1 MPRLPAPP
9 EPIQTDRLI
18 LRPWRRE
25 DFEPFAALNADRAV
39 MEFLPGL
46 MNRDESDALA
56 GRIVEGMER
65 RGWGLWAIEIP
76 GVAPFAGFTGFSP
89 VPFEAPFTPAV
100 EIGWR
105 FARAH
110 WGQGYASEAAR
121 AALAF
126 GFETLPFD
134 GYVSFTSVGNARSR
148 AVMARIGM
156 MRDPAEDFMHPALFE
171 SHPLASH
178 VLYRIGRDA
187 WRARSARES
196 GRPQGASPAIE
207 TALVRRTGGA

>member
-1 MPRLPAPP
+1 MPRLPV
-9 EPIQTDRLI
+9 PIQTDRLI
-18 LRPWRRE
+18 LRPWRMA
-25 DFEPFAALNADRAV
+25 DFEPFAALNADPAV

-56 GRIVEGMER
+56 GRIVEGMDR
-65 RGWGLWAIEIP
+65 RGWGLWAVEIP

-105 FARAH
+105 LARAH

-121 AALAF
+121 AALEF

-134 GYVSFTSVGNARSR
+134 GYVSFTSAGNARSR

-156 MRDPAEDFMHPALFE
+156 TRDPAADFMHPSLFE
-171 SHPLASH
+171 SHPLAAH
-178 VLYRIGRDA
+178 VLYRITRDQ
-187 WRARSARES
+187 WRARIQVE
-196 GRPQGASPAIE
+196 SPALE
-207 TALVRRTGGA
+207 PALVRRTGDA